1 MKRLRHLLFLI
12 VLLLFLSACST
23 SAGST
28 ETTIPSDTTETPDTT
43 APAPAPL
50 TLTDGGRTAY
60 TVIRGE
66 SASDKEVKAATTLR
80 QHLSNLSGA
89 DLGISSD
96 WTKDKGVYPADAC
109 EILVGRTEHPEM
121 VELLSTLGYGDYAIR
136 VAGNRILIAAWDA
149 SALMTAINEFTSD
162 IGTAKPADG
171 RITIPADYSRSG
183 VVNRILAPIPPCES
197 KLTEIIDGGDNS
209 YMAYFDLS
217 SAEHFQAYRQK
228 MLDAGFTL
236 YTERDVKG
244 NLFATF
250 TGHERVV
257 NVYYN
262 RNNRDLRIIAEP
274 DTVGLPPRA
283 EDTDLTANSVT
294 PSVSLIGQAHP
305 FSNGEICHIGLCMIF
320 VLPDGRLIVVDGG
333 HNFERVPDTVYK
345 AMLQIAPDP
354 DNITVAAWFL
364 THAHAD
370 HTAAFLHFA
379 RNHADDVRVERIVCN
394 FTTTDQY
401 DLINDAAQVAE
412 VRQTIRTRF
421 PDTEFIKAHNGQL
434 FHFGPATVEMLYT
447 IEDYRPEN
455 LNWHNT
461 TSLVFRVAMAGQ
473 TIMVTGDATHATARA
488 AVDMYSSYLDADF
501 VQLAH
506 HGSPGTIANFYN
518 YIKGEVLLWPGSW
531 QQYLDTRKDE
541 YNVAALNRARD
552 VYLAKDVIT
561 TIPLPY
567 TIQDNKASLSK

>member
-1 MKRLRHLLFLI
+1 MFIYNERNITMAIK
-12 VLLLFLSACST
+12 
-23 SAGST
+23 
-28 ETTIPSDTTETPDTT
+28 
-43 APAPAPL
+43 
-50 TLTDGGRTAY
+50 
-60 TVIRGE
+60 
-66 SASDKEVKAATTLR
+66 KA
-80 QHLSNLSGA
+80 
-89 DLGISSD
+89 
-96 WTKDKGVYPADAC
+96 
-109 EILVGRTEHPEM
+109 
-121 VELLSTLGYGDYAIR
+121 ELHI
-136 VAGNRILIAAWDA
+136 
-149 SALMTAINEFTSD
+149 
-162 IGTAKPADG
+162 
-171 RITIPADYSRSG
+171 
-183 VVNRILAPIPPCES
+183 
-197 KLTEIIDGGDNS
+197 LTEFCPFAMGFVIITPEDRAIIIDGG
-209 YMAYFDLS
+209 
-217 SAEHFQAYRQK
+217 
-228 MLDAGFTL
+228 T
-236 YTERDVKG
+236 YTEIENVKAHVG
-244 NLFATF
+244 
-250 TGHERVV
+250 ER
-257 NVYYN
+257 
-262 RNNRDLRIIAEP
+262 E
-274 DTVGLPPRA
+274 
-283 EDTDLTANSVT
+283 
-294 PSVSLIGQAHP
+294 
-305 FSNGEICHIGLCMIF
+305 
-320 VLPDGRLIVVDGG
+320 
-333 HNFERVPDTVYK
+333 
-345 AMLQIAPDP
+345 
-354 DNITVAAWFL
+354 VAAWFL

-401 DLINDAAQVAE
+401 NLINDAAQVTE

-488 AVDMYSSYLDADF
+488 AVDMYSSYLDSDF

-531 QQYLDTRKDE
+531 QQYIDTRKDE

-552 VYLAKDVIT
+552 VYIAKDVIT